1 MDLDEA
7 IRRISVIHRG
17 IVRAQIFHG
26 YRAVPTF
33 LSGLMAF
40 VACAVQGIWLDDDDS
55 VFACLILWVSAAA
68 VCVAIV
74 ALEMF
79 IRYKRSTST
88 LERDMTI
95 GSAEQFIPT
104 IAAGALL
111 TFVFWEF
118 VPHELLWLLPG
129 LWAVMLSMGIFA
141 SRKMLPP
148 AATIVGAHYLIT
160 GLLCIALGQDKSFF
174 PAWTMAL
181 TFGAGQFL
189 AAGILYFS
197 LERKPRRD
205 AARPAGGVSGGGV
218 GGGPVAGAQ
227 SAKRTG
233 TV

>member
-1 MDLDEA
+1 MELEEA
-7 IRRISVIHRG
+7 VKRISIIHRG

-40 VACAVQGIWLDDDDS
+40 VACAVQGIWLDGDEDD
-55 VFACLILWVSAAA
+55 VPACLILWVSAAA
-68 VCVAIV
+68 ISVAIV
-74 ALEMF
+74 AMEMF
-79 IRYKRSTST
+79 IRYKRSSST

-104 IAAGALL
+104 LAAGALL
-111 TFVFWEF
+111 TFVFWQF

-148 AATIVGAHYLIT
+148 AATLVGAHYLIT

-189 AAGILYFS
+189 AAAILYFS
-197 LERKPRRD
+197 LERKPR
-205 AARPAGGVSGGGV
+205 GGAVPPPTATV
-218 GGGPVAGAQ
+218 GGTQ

-233 TV
+233 IV